1 MKFDDLND
9 DTFLMY
15 AMREYNNMQ
24 CTDIEEFYDDLKKI
38 KYIKRLFN
46 FYKNNGQLKERLILN
61 HLIIFYNVFNI
72 QAGTRI
78 LFYKIEK
85 DFWSILKTFLIYLDR
100 MPDKIDSIRGEI
112 IRTSDIKFFA
122 LIFFILSVILR
133 VLYTSQLSNII
144 LISSSSSGNSKMYQS
159 LGYCIE
165 NG

>member
-46 FYKNNGQLKERLILN
+46 SYKNNGQLKERLILN
-61 HLIIFYNVFNI
+61 HLIIFYNVFTV

-85 DFWSILKTFLIYLDR
+85 DFWPILKTFLIYLDR

-112 IRTSDIKFFA
+112 ILTSDIQ
-122 LIFFILSVILR
+122 LDEGIITRLR
-133 VLYTSQLSNII
+133 SIKV
-144 LISSSSSGNSKMYQS
+144 
-159 LGYCIE
+159 
-165 NG
+165 